1 MTHPFQPQLLDGSY
15 SARGALGPRT
25 LVANGFAAKETSPA
39 SATKDEVRVIGEP
52 ALGDVD
58 RDGHQDAAMVIEND
72 QGNSG
77 AFYYAVLAVNDS
89 GCYQATNALFL
100 GDRIAPLTVDFL
112 DGRFVYNY
120 FDRES
125 GEPVTARPLVPTS
138 LWIRFDRKSGII
150 SAGS

>member
-1 MTHPFQPQLLDGSY
+1 
-15 SARGALGPRT
+15 
-25 LVANGFAAKETSPA
+25 
-39 SATKDEVRVIGEP
+39 
-52 ALGDVD
+52 
-58 RDGHQDAAMVIEND
+58 MVIEND

-120 FDRES
+120 FVRES